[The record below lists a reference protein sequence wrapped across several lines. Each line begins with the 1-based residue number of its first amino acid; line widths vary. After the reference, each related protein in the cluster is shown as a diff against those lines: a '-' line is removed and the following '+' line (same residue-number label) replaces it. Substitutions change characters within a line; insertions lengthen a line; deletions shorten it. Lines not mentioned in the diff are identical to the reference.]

1 MLNNE
6 LLNNELRK
14 NPFAVPDK
22 YFDNLPSRVQDK
34 CIMSK
39 KSPVFAF
46 GLLPK
51 LAWSGG
57 IIVLA
62 LALFLSYFN
71 FNNTSIGKQNPETLM
86 VDADSGEISPKNV
99 DVRKSSL
106 KSYRNDVKVEYLA
119 VRNVNL
125 NDYLASRY

>member
-6 LLNNELRK
+6 LLNSELKK

-22 YFDNLPSRVQDK
+22 YFDQLPSKVQDR
-34 CIMSK
+34 CVVSK
-39 KSPVFAF
+39 KSPVF
-46 GLLPK
+46 GLIPK

-57 IIVLA
+57 VVVLA
-62 LALFLSYFN
+62 FTLFLSYIN
-71 FNNTSIGKQNPETLM
+71 FNDTFIKKQNPESLI
-86 VDADSGEISPKNV
+86 VNADSGKVAPKTIGTKGN
-99 DVRKSSL
+99 SL
-106 KSYRNDVKVEYLA
+106 KSYRNDVRVEYLA

>member
-14 NPFAVPDK
+14 NPFVVPDK
-22 YFDNLPSRVQDK
+22 YFDDLPSKVQNK
-34 CIMSK
+34 CVMSK
-39 KSPVFAF
+39 RSPVF
-46 GLLPK
+46 GLVPK

-57 IIVLA
+57 IMVLA

-71 FNNTSIGKQNPETLM
+71 FNTSVGKQNPETLI
-86 VDADSGEISPKNV
+86 VNADSGKVAPKSFGV
-99 DVRKSSL
+99 QKSSL
-106 KSYRNDVKVEYLA
+106 KSYRDDVRVEYLA

>member
-6 LLNNELRK
+6 LLNSELRK

-22 YFDNLPSRVQDK
+22 YFDDLPSKVQDK
-34 CIMSK
+34 CVMSK
-39 KSPVFAF
+39 RSPVY
-46 GLLPK
+46 GLIPK

-57 IIVLA
+57 IAILA
-62 LALFLSYFN
+62 FTLFLSYFN
-71 FNNTSIGKQNPETLM
+71 FSDTSVKKQNSAKIA
-86 VDADSGEISPKNV
+86 VNADSGKIAPKPSGNE
-99 DVRKSSL
+99 KNSL
-106 KSYRNDVKVEYLA
+106 KPRRDVMVDYLA

>member
-6 LLNNELRK
+6 LLNSELKK

-22 YFDNLPSRVQDK
+22 YFDDLPSRVQDK
-34 CIMSK
+34 CVTSK
-39 KSPVFAF
+39 KSPVF
-46 GLLPK
+46 GLISK

-71 FNNTSIGKQNPETLM
+71 FTSMSLKKQNSETLT
-86 VDADSGEISPKNV
+86 VDKNTTDDTEKTADSQRNY
-99 DVRKSSL
+99 L
-106 KSYRNDVKVEYLA
+106 KSNRDAVVDYLA
-119 VRNVNL
+119 LHNVNL
-125 NDYLASRY
+125 NDYLATRY